1 MSTQK
6 KTYTAI
12 AAIAAVALVM
22 IGSPAY
28 AQRDAG
34 AKIRGDYSFGASP
47 SRSYSRGFVQPQRSF
62 SYEPAEAPVIRRSY
76 SYIADKFH
84 VGDKATVAAHQA
96 NLMIGTEVHGALD
109 KGTTFDVRKVDGPWL
124 WTEVEI
130 NGKKASGWVWYGSVT
145 LAGEPSSDTAA
156 QPQPVRRSFSYEP
169 SYETG
174 RRSSSP
180 RKPLW
185 EYPKT
190 DPRRYRP

>member
-1 MSTQK
+1 MNTQK
-6 KTYTAI
+6 TTYTAV
-12 AAIAAVALVM
+12 AAVVAAALV
-22 IGSPAY
+22 IISSPAN

-34 AKIRGDYSFGASP
+34 AKIRGDYSFGGSP
-47 SRSYSRGFVQPQRSF
+47 RSYSQGFVQPQRSF
-62 SYEPAEAPVIRRSY
+62 SYEPAEAPAARRGY
-76 SYIADKFH
+76 SYVADMFH
-84 VGDKATVAAHQA
+84 VGDKATVSAHEA
-96 NLMIGTEVHGALD
+96 KLMIGTETHGTVD
-109 KGTTFDVRKVDGPWL
+109 KGTTFEIRKVEGPWL

-130 NGKKASGWVWYGSVT
+130 DGKKLSGWVWFGSVT
-145 LAGEPSSDTAA
+145 LAGQSSGDTAA
-156 QPQPVRRSFSYEP
+156 RPQAARRSFSYEP